1 MAGRIRW
8 LGVGM
13 VVCFL
18 ALFLQLNNVQ
28 VKQANKYAT
37 SQYNPR

>member
-8 LGVGM
+8 LGIGM

-28 VKQANKYAT
+28 VNNAHKYAT
-37 SQYNPR
+37 SRTTRR